1 MPKKHLSEESKAM
14 KRATK
19 VFRDRGGMVRMA
31 DAVRAGIHRNT
42 LRAMLQAGKIERLT
56 RGLYRLQDEPAMSE
70 PDLMT
75 VAEKV
80 PNGVVCLISAL
91 AYHEMTTQI
100 PHEVYVAISRN
111 SEPPRLEYPPLR
123 VFRFSGEAFSAG
135 IRRERFDGVAVR
147 IYDPEKTLADC
158 FKYRNKIG
166 MESVLE
172 ALRFYRERQK
182 PKVDALLRYGKIC
195 RVASVMRPYLEAI
208 V

>member
-1 MPKKHLSEESKAM
+1 MSKKHVIEESEAI
-14 KRATK
+14 KRATNIL
-19 VFRDRGGMVRMA
+19 RDRGGMIRMA

-56 RGLYRLQDEPAMSE
+56 RGLYRLQDGPAMSD

-80 PNGVVCLISAL
+80 PKGVLCLISAL
-91 AYHEMTTQI
+91 AYHKMTTQI
-100 PHEVYVAISRN
+100 PHEVYLAISRN
-111 SEPPRLEYPPLR
+111 SEPPRLDYPPLR
-123 VFRFSGEAFSAG
+123 IFRFSGEAFSAG
-135 IRRERFDGVAVR
+135 IRRERLDGVAVR
-147 IYDPEKTLADC
+147 VYDREKTLADC

-166 MESVLE
+166 MDTVLE
-172 ALRFYRERQK
+172 ALRFYRELGK
-182 PKVDALLRYGKIC
+182 PKVDALLHYAKIC

>member
-1 MPKKHLSEESKAM
+1 MAKKRLTVESEAI

-31 DAVRAGIHRNT
+31 EAVRAGVHRNT

-56 RGLYRLQDEPAMSE
+56 RGLYRLHGGEAMSN
-70 PDLMT
+70 PDLMV

-100 PHEVYVAISRN
+100 PHEVYLAISRN
-111 SEPPRLEYPPLR
+111 SEPPRLDYPPVR

-135 IRRERFDGVAVR
+135 MKQERVDGVAVR
-147 IYDPEKTLADC
+147 IYDREKTLADC

-166 MESVLE
+166 METVLE
-172 ALRFYRERQK
+172 ALRFYREQRK
-182 PKVDALLRYGKIC
+182 PKVDALLRYAKIC

-208 V
+208 I